1 MRVRHVLIR
10 IGFVSTAGVGGV
22 IVTPPTSIRYALLRK
37 PAKACDSS
45 GMCGGLST
53 EPMAYCDRAYRQVR
67 GPEQV
72 GMINTFMDF
81 SVTN

>member
-10 IGFVSTAGVGGV
+10 IGFVSTAGVGWRDRN
-22 IVTPPTSIRYALLRK
+22 PPTSIRYALLRK

-45 GMCGGLST
+45 GICGGLST
-53 EPMAYCDRAYRQVR
+53 EPAYCDRAYRQAS

-81 SVTN
+81 SVMN